1 MRKLATLFALTAAT
15 PAFAASGPF
24 FSLTNTDFIVT
35 MAFILFILVLFYFK
49 VPSIL
54 GGMLDKRAEGIQS
67 ELDEARA
74 LREEA
79 QTILASYERK
89 QKEVQEQA
97 DRIVAQAKDE
107 AVAAAEQAKLDLQ
120 SSIARRLAAAED
132 QIASADASAVKAVL
146 DQAITVAVAAADAV
160 IAKGMTATDGNKL
173 IDAAIAEVDAK
184 LHQQKIYRQLHKF
197 QVVKQLLLKKQEE
210 RKS

>member
-1 MRKLATLFALTAAT
+1 MRKLATLLALTAAT

-24 FSLTNTDFIVT
+24 FSLANTDFVVLL
-35 MAFILFILVLFYFK
+35 AFILFILVLIKFK
-49 VPSIL
+49 VPGL
-54 GGMLDKRAEGIQS
+54 LAGMLDKRAEGIQS

-89 QKEVQEQA
+89 QKEVQDQA
-97 DRIVAQAKDE
+97 ERIVAQAKTDAE
-107 AVAAAEQAKLDLQ
+107 AAAEQAKEDLK

-132 QIASADASAVKAVL
+132 QIESAQASAVKEVR
-146 DQAITVAVAAADAV
+146 DQAIVIAVGAANEV
-160 IAKGMTATDGNKL
+160 IAKGMTAADGNKL

-184 LHQQKIYRQLHKF
+184 LH
-197 QVVKQLLLKKQEE
+197 
-210 RKS
+210 